1 MSAIASNLQAVKARI
16 AEAAR
21 AAGRT
26 PESIELLAV
35 SKTWPLACV
44 LEAAEAGQDASET
57 HVYFEPCEENK
68 AVTVAESQHN
78 EDGAGRVLDVNLVLR
93 NVCPGRRVA
102 VGVTLHE
109 VDGTGGEHA
118 RGFHAMTVP
127 AHRDGPRDV
136 TLPRIRFV
144 LPEDLRIEGAD
155 GPRGCRRHFVVRTSS
170 RYVDSTVK
178 A

>member
-1 MSAIASNLQAVKARI
+1 MANFEPGLPRAIIGEGAAVRL
-16 AEAAR
+16 
-21 AAGRT
+21 G
-26 PESIELLAV
+26 
-35 SKTWPLACV
+35 
-44 LEAAEAGQDASET
+44 AEAGQDASET
-57 HVYFEPCEENK
+57 HVYFEPCEESK

-78 EDGAGRVLDVNLVLR
+78 VDGAGRVLDVNLALR

-127 AHRDGPRDV
+127 AHSDDGPRDV

>member
-1 MSAIASNLQAVKARI
+1 MMANFEPGLPRAIIGEGAAVRL
-16 AEAAR
+16 
-21 AAGRT
+21 G
-26 PESIELLAV
+26 
-35 SKTWPLACV
+35 
-44 LEAAEAGQDASET
+44 AEAGQDASET

-102 VGVTLHE
+102 VGVMLHE

>member
-1 MSAIASNLQAVKARI
+1 MANIEPGLPCAIIGEGAAVRL
-16 AEAAR
+16 
-21 AAGRT
+21 G
-26 PESIELLAV
+26 
-35 SKTWPLACV
+35 
-44 LEAAEAGQDASET
+44 AEAGQDASET

-109 VDGTGGEHA
+109 VDRTGGEHA

>member
-1 MSAIASNLQAVKARI
+1 MANIEPGLPCAIIGEGAAVRL
-16 AEAAR
+16 
-21 AAGRT
+21 G
-26 PESIELLAV
+26 
-35 SKTWPLACV
+35 
-44 LEAAEAGQDASET
+44 AEAGQDASET

-109 VDGTGGEHA
+109 VDGTGGEHS

-155 GPRGCRRHFVVRTSS
+155 GPPRLPASLCGAHQQPLCGQHRESVTLSAVHTLP
-170 RYVDSTVK
+170 D

>member
-1 MSAIASNLQAVKARI
+1 M
-16 AEAAR
+16 
-21 AAGRT
+21 
-26 PESIELLAV
+26 
-35 SKTWPLACV
+35 
-44 LEAAEAGQDASET
+44 
-57 HVYFEPCEENK
+57 
-68 AVTVAESQHN
+68 
-78 EDGAGRVLDVNLVLR
+78 NLVLR

-127 AHRDGPRDV
+127 AHRDGRE
-136 TLPRIRFV
+136 TLPCPRIRFV

>member
-1 MSAIASNLQAVKARI
+1 MANIEPGLPRAIIGEGAAVRL
-16 AEAAR
+16 
-21 AAGRT
+21 G
-26 PESIELLAV
+26 
-35 SKTWPLACV
+35 
-44 LEAAEAGQDASET
+44 AEAGQDASET
-57 HVYFEPCEENK
+57 HVYFEPCEESK
-68 AVTVAESQHN
+68 AVTVAKNQHN
-78 EDGAGRVLDVNLVLR
+78 EDGAGRVLDVNLALR

-127 AHRDGPRDV
+127 AHSDDGPRDV

>member
-1 MSAIASNLQAVKARI
+1 MANIEPGLPCAIIGEGAAVRL
-16 AEAAR
+16 
-21 AAGRT
+21 G
-26 PESIELLAV
+26 
-35 SKTWPLACV
+35 
-44 LEAAEAGQDASET
+44 AEAGQDASET

-93 NVCPGRRVA
+93 NVCPGKRIA
-102 VGVTLHE
+102 VGITLHE
-109 VDGTGGEHA
+109 VDGMGGEHA

-127 AHRDGPRDV
+127 ARSGGSPRDV

-155 GPRGCRRHFVVRTSS
+155 GAHGCRRHFVVRTSS
-170 RYVDSTVK
+170 RYVDSAVRP
-178 A
+178 